1 MARGFTVIG
10 SKFNP
15 LSYEEMVKPLAAY
28 TEEYNA
34 QEAAYNDLASKAAEL
49 ERLQASPIDQDVYK
63 QYRDYSTNL
72 ANLADQL
79 ATEGLKPGSRR
90 NILNANKAYKEQI
103 VPIEQALAARAN
115 LDKFQAEMLAKDPTL
130 LIDKQA
136 SEVPLSQ
143 LIATP
148 EFRPYSYSGKDLE
161 VSAAQAANALSK
173 QMRDNPRKWQSI
185 YGNQYVEARSTTGYT
200 AQEINDA
207 LQGGGP
213 TELRAVIQEAMAPLK
228 YFTNEEAI
236 AKGKNR
242 VALGMQNAIGEEK
255 YQVLEN
261 WKEKLALQDYY
272 ARRGKG
278 NEPPAPQL
286 YPGGNYQLASPNET
300 MDIVKARKEKVNKIL
315 SSNNYIAKSSL
326 PIMGMNIP
334 LKVNIKLFDSDGRLR
349 SLNNIEADLKTDAE
363 KKIAEEAY
371 DSISLELQS
380 IGLEN
385 PRTSS
390 RVINKALIEETLNNY
405 GVKNSP
411 SSISLEALPL
421 DTKTIDSE
429 VARVLLYN
437 KDTKNNTLPRI
448 KKIDSWNPTTGE
460 IKFNSHTVKEDDI
473 FNINEDKDTRSFVA
487 PPTVGVSAMPGLEG
501 YVLTIGSNSYLVP
514 PEQLQ
519 GAPGAN
525 DLANQQALMRRAYE
539 AYNANKT
546 VENKNFLDIARSNAR
561 RVATSPFTVSAGNVN
576 AYSVGNNIFK

>member
-49 ERLQASPIDQDVYK
+49 ERLQASPIDQDVYE
-63 QYRDYSTNL
+63 QYGDYSTNL

-115 LDKFQAEMLAKDPTL
+115 LGKFQAEMLAKDPTL

-213 TELRAVIQEAMAPLK
+213 PELRAVVQEAMAPLK

-236 AKGKNR
+236 AKGKSR

-272 ARRGKG
+272 ARKEKG

-286 YPGGNYQLASPNET
+286 YPGGSYQLASPNET
-300 MDIVKARKEKVNKIL
+300 IDIVKARKEKVNKIL
-315 SSNNYIAKSSL
+315 SSNNYIAKSAL

-371 DSISLELQS
+371 NSISLDLQS

-405 GVKNSP
+405 GVENSP

-421 DTKTIDSE
+421 DTKTIDNE

-448 KKIDSWNPTTGE
+448 KKIDGWNPTTGE

-525 DLANQQALMRRAYE
+525 DLPNQQALMRQAYE